1 MLISSKCDSL
11 VTVNPIFLATLASI
25 WIISRS
31 DPLEWDH
38 DHISNLVTCCIK
50 MTTCWCFLVIG
61 QNVASMLVESILCSP
76 GGLSHI
82 DIVRT
87 DLTVELIDDVLGT
100 TIYGRLN
107 LPQFSSLVAF
117 VGLGGIGAME
127 THHACSSTLVTFF
140 ESSWLPF

>member
-50 MTTCWCFLVIG
+50 MTPCWCFLVIG

-82 DIVRT
+82 DICGT
-87 DLTVELIDDVLGT
+87 DLTVELIDNVLG
-100 TIYGRLN
+100 L
-107 LPQFSSLVAF
+107 
-117 VGLGGIGAME
+117 
-127 THHACSSTLVTFF
+127 
-140 ESSWLPF
+140 

>member
-1 MLISSKCDSL
+1 M
-11 VTVNPIFLATLASI
+11 VTVNPILLATLASI

-50 MTTCWCFLVIG
+50 MTPCWCFLVIG

-82 DIVRT
+82 DICGT

-100 TIYGRLN
+100 TINGRLN

-127 THHACSSTLVTFF
+127 THHARSPTLVTLLRL
-140 ESSWLPF
+140 LPG